1 MVRDRSLHR
10 LREGSGL
17 DRDPTRA
24 ARPGAGRG
32 SAGPSRADTGPMPSA
47 IPPELRDFL
56 ETHIPLIEREMFAF
70 LPEAEPAEY
79 MYGPMRDYPQ
89 RGGKRSR
96 PAVVLLACEAFGGD
110 VSKALRT
117 AAAFEMFQSFALLHD
132 DIEDDSEMRRGKP
145 CIHKLH
151 GIPLSINVG
160 DALYAKVFEVLCAN
174 REVLGCETT
183 LDLIDEM
190 IRGSRE
196 TFEGQAYDVGWIRRD
211 YVPSEAEFMTMLRKK
226 TGWYTGRGPCNAGA
240 IIAGAAGEQ
249 RAAIGQF
256 GEAMAIAFQIRD
268 DLLNLMAADEDAD
281 TAPGITSGAYGKE
294 RGGDIAEGKRTLIII
309 DLLRKCDAEERREV
323 LQVLHSPRQETAP
336 AQIERVIGLAEERG
350 AMAYA
355 EGVCEAKAVEAE
367 GHLERIPTSAA
378 RQRLREM
385 LEFFVRRA
393 Y

>member
-1 MVRDRSLHR
+1 MTALAEIAKFD
-10 LREGSGL
+10 ENI
-17 DRDPTRA
+17 A
-24 ARPGAGRG
+24 
-32 SAGPSRADTGPMPSA
+32 MPSA
-47 IPPELRDFL
+47 IPPQLRDFL
-56 ETHIPLIEREMFAF
+56 ETHIPLIEREMFTF
-70 LPEAEPAEY
+70 LPTGEEPAEF

-96 PAVVLLACEAFGGD
+96 PALVLLSCEALGGD
-110 VSKALRT
+110 VRKALRT

-174 REVLGCETT
+174 RDVLGCEAA

-190 IRGSRE
+190 ISGSRE
-196 TFEGQAYDVGWIRRD
+196 TFEGQAYDVGWIRQD

-226 TGWYTGRGPCNAGA
+226 TGWYTGRGPCTAGA
-240 IIAGAAGEQ
+240 IIAGASDQE
-249 RAAIGQF
+249 RRAIGDF

-268 DLLNLMAADEDAD
+268 DLLNLMAADVDAE
-281 TAPGITSGAYGKE
+281 TAPGVISGAYGKE

-309 DLLRKCDAEERREV
+309 DLLRKCGAAERREV
-323 LQVLHSPRQETAP
+323 LDVLHSPRQETTA
-336 AQIERVIGLAEERG
+336 AQIERVIGLAGERG
-350 AMAYA
+350 AMEYA
-355 EGVCEAKAVEAE
+355 EGVSETKAEEAVH
-367 GHLERIPTSAA
+367 HLEQVQASPSRD
-378 RQRLREM
+378 RLREM